1 MEVAGFGLHWSALG
15 MDSVFKE
22 GSTRDP
28 QRTGTRW
35 PSGARVESGTG
46 HEVRHG
52 DIEESGSRT

>member
-28 QRTGTRW
+28 QRTG
-35 PSGARVESGTG
+35 
-46 HEVRHG
+46 HG
-52 DIEESGSRT
+52 GLQGLELNLGQDMK